1 MIRIDGTWTTADNSH
16 FPHEVHYLCGTGHIR
31 RLRRVGLKHKQP
43 TTAIICPWFG
53 LGINPLPPHVVT
65 SGSLLCA
72 REIPVRPDLL
82 HNPNEP

>member
-53 LGINPLPPHVVT
+53 LSINPLPPHVVT